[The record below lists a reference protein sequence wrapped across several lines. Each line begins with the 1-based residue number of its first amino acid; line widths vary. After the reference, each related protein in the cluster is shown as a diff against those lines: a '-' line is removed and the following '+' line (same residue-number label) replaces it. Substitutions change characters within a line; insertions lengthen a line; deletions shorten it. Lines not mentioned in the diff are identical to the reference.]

1 MIYSDAKINPD
12 IFEDDVEVAPTRN
25 GFGDGVAEEGERNK
39 NIVVLTADLSESVRA
54 HTFAEKF
61 PERFFE
67 CGIAEQSMVSV
78 AVGLA
83 HMGKIPFATS
93 YAAFSPGR
101 NWEQIRTTV
110 CYNNEPVKIIGSH
123 AGLLTGPD
131 GGTHQALEDLALTR
145 TLPNMVVINPCDYEE
160 AKKAT
165 IACSRATEPTYIRL
179 CRAKTPKITTK
190 GTPFEI
196 GKAVKVFDSHNSGTD
211 VAILSTG
218 ILLSKVL
225 KLAHE
230 LEGKG
235 IGVEVYNF
243 HTVKPLDEKS
253 IIDMAKRSGAIVTVE
268 EHQKK
273 GGFGS
278 AVAEVLSENIPT
290 PQEYVAVNDRYGQSG
305 DGEDL
310 LDEYGLSEK
319 GIIEAVERVLCRK
332 NNN

>member
-1 MIYSDAKINPD
+1 MIHPDAKINPHVFD
-12 IFEDDVEVAPTRN
+12 EDVEKIPTRN
-25 GFGDGVAEEGERNK
+25 GFGDGVIEEGGRDK

-54 HTFAEKF
+54 HKFAEKF

-67 CGIAEQSMVSV
+67 CGITEQNMVSV
-78 AVGLA
+78 ASGLA
-83 HMGKIPFATS
+83 HVGKIPFATS

-110 CYNNEPVKIIGSH
+110 CYNDQPVKIIGSH

-131 GGTHQALEDLALTR
+131 GGTHQALEDIALTR

-165 IACSRATEPTYIRL
+165 IECSRTQNPTYIRL

-190 GTPFEI
+190 GTPFKI
-196 GKAVKVFDSHNSGTD
+196 GKAVKVFDSPNSGTD

-218 ILLSKVL
+218 VLLHKVL
-225 KLAHE
+225 KVAHE

-235 IGVEVYNF
+235 IGLEVYNF
-243 HTVKPLDEKS
+243 HTIKPLDEKV
-253 IIDMAKRSGAIVTVE
+253 IIQIAKRSGAIVTVE
-268 EHQKK
+268 EHQKS

-278 AVAEVLSENIPT
+278 AVSEVLSENIPT
-290 PQEYVAVNDRYGQSG
+290 PQEFVAVNDRYGQSG
-305 DGEDL
+305 EGEDL
-310 LDEYGLSEK
+310 LEEYGLSEK
-319 GIIEAVERVLCRK
+319 YIIKAVERVLDRK
-332 NNN
+332 N